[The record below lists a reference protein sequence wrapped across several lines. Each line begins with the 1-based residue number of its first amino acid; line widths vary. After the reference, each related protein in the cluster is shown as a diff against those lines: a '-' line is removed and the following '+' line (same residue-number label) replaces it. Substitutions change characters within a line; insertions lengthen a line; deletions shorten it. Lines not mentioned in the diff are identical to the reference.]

1 MISPQAAAQLQNLEL
16 IARQIVEGFLAG
28 LHRSPYQGLSVEFS
42 EYLPYQPGHSLDQI
56 DWRVFARTDR
66 LYIRRYE
73 AETNLQ
79 AYLLLDTS
87 GSMRYPTQTRPHKLD
102 YALFLAAALAHL
114 LITQRD
120 AVGLYLLADQ
130 IQTYLPAR
138 ARHSWLR
145 RIFLALEPLRG
156 APPASLSTQLPHL
169 LHNVVERLRRRS
181 LILLFSDLLLDEG
194 GLEPFFKGLA
204 HLRHQGHE
212 VIVFRIWHEKTE
224 SAFALPTEPLQL
236 ISLES
241 GKALK
246 VHPIDLIALYQAHMS
261 QYESQLKRFCQRLQ
275 IDYVTVDLEEP
286 FFKPLY
292 TYLLKRARLP

>member
-1 MISPQAAAQLQNLEL
+1 MISPQEANQLRNLEL

-28 LHRSPYQGLSVEFS
+28 LHRSPYQGLSLEFS
-42 EYLPYQPGHSLDQI
+42 EYHPYQPGHSLDQV
-56 DWRVFARTDR
+56 DWRVLARTDR

-79 AYLLLDTS
+79 AYLLLDIS
-87 GSMRYPTQTRPHKLD
+87 GSMRYPTQQRPHKLD
-102 YALFLAAALAHL
+102 YALFLAAALAYL

-120 AVGLYLLADQ
+120 AVGLYLLADK

-138 ARHSWLR
+138 ARQSWLR
-145 RIFLALEPLRG
+145 RIFTTLEPLRG
-156 APPASLSTQLPHL
+156 AAPAPLGTQLPLL
-169 LHNVVERLRRRS
+169 LHTIAERLRRRS

-194 GLEPFFKGLA
+194 GPEPLLKGLA
-204 HLRHQGHE
+204 HLRHQGHD

-224 SAFALPTEPLQL
+224 CSFILPTEPLRL

-241 GKALK
+241 DKELK
-246 VHPIDLIALYQAHMS
+246 VHPIELMALYQTHMTR
-261 QYESQLKRFCQRLQ
+261 YETLLRRFCQGLQ
-275 IDYVTVDLEEP
+275 IDYVPIDLDEP

-292 TYLLKRARLP
+292 AYLLKRARLP